1 MMLWRTAIIEG
12 PTETNVSEQISLE
25 LNTWKE
31 FSNITRSLNREASFP
46 RGSFFFLDQSVGVC
60 GAKIKKKEAVMFIP
74 VSNERALQQH
84 TSELSACM
92 RNRTLIPKLHLQRS
106 SLKPDLTEDR
116 HF

>member
-1 MMLWRTAIIEG
+1 MEKIANIVAITEGNETWLMMLWRTAIIEG

-60 GAKIKKKEAVMFIP
+60 GAKIKKK
-74 VSNERALQQH
+74 Q
-84 TSELSACM
+84 
-92 RNRTLIPKLHLQRS
+92 
-106 SLKPDLTEDR
+106 
-116 HF
+116 